1 MVKRGLINRNTCKLA
16 SLLKVIIF
24 FFAVLYPGISLAQRN
39 CGTVEYN
46 KIILNQRPESIDQFE
61 RWIKEKIE
69 GKQFI
74 SDYPYAIFALK
85 ESLVKIPVVIH
96 VIHNGEPIGVGT
108 NISDAQIISQIDVL
122 NEDFRRLN
130 ADTSETQDIFKP
142 VAADVEI
149 EFMLAKQDP
158 EGLPTTGIVRVK
170 GSETSWNFDNDT
182 KLKGESYWPAE
193 DYLNIWV
200 TTLSFNLLGF
210 ASFPI
215 ANLEGLE
222 DQETNRLLDGVVI
235 GFDYFGSIE
244 KYPDANLDPVF
255 NLGRTTTHEIG
266 HFLGLRH
273 ISGDVGGCS
282 VDDFVTDTPNQ
293 DNQNEGCPVTV
304 PGICE
309 SVDFEMFQ
317 NYLDYTDD
325 ACMNIFSMGQKERM
339 RIVVE
344 SSPRRT
350 SLTTSHAL
358 EDPVISAF
366 DLGIREI
373 ISPVSGICTPF
384 FSPAISIRNY
394 GSELITQAT
403 VELWINDSM
412 IESRVEMLSLT
423 SLQSYIVTF
432 NTTPVPPAGLAEIE
446 FRIISVNGKTDDNPI
461 NDVEMNEVFVSEF
474 IDLPVNEEFNATPV
488 AWEIRNRDNASTWEL
503 AQSASWQPDNRAMQL
518 AFRNDPNI
526 GEIEMMIMPIID
538 LTGISE
544 AYLQFD
550 MAYAYTPGADNDR
563 LQVVISKDC
572 GTNFNFVLY
581 DRSGAGL
588 STTDDSKFSFTPS
601 DRRDWK
607 REVINLS
614 LFLGEP
620 SLQVAFIGTNG
631 NGNNIYIDNVAIYV
645 NAIMDA
651 GIKGIESPYLAFCA
665 ESIAPIITVEN
676 LGTKEINEVLLSYEL
691 SGQITGTKTFS
702 SLELK
707 SGNSI
712 NLILDDM
719 NVNNGVS
726 LLTVEVSLPGTID
739 PSPENNRMAFSLVND
754 CQEEA
759 VPFRQNFDV
768 DILSETNWL
777 SINPF
782 DDIAWKVTKTG
793 TDGNSAGIENFKYKN
808 AGLKDF
814 LVSPVINMTSLFK
827 ASVFF
832 DVSYASDTLPGE
844 YLRVLASSDDGL
856 TYPHLLYEKSGDQ
869 IAVNTPNTPWTPGS
883 DQDWVHE
890 FIDLSDFAGEKIRLA
905 FEVTGNRS
913 NNLFIDDIEFFSDN
927 NPEPVRIEDNMVLY
941 PNPASGANFNIT
953 FNLHEKENII
963 IFIFDSMG
971 KEIYRRTYP
980 NTLNQTYLFDLTGNQ
995 AGMYILKTTGAT
1007 LNTSLRIFIDP

>member
-1 MVKRGLINRNTCKLA
+1 MIKQVLINRNSCKLA

-24 FFAVLYPGISLAQRN
+24 FFAVLGPGISLAQRN

-46 KIILNQRPESIDQFE
+46 KIIHNHSPESIDQFE
-61 RWIKEKIE
+61 RWINGKIE
-69 GKQFI
+69 YKQLLKI
-74 SDYPYAIFALK
+74 SPFTVFALK
-85 ESLVKIPVVIH
+85 ETLVKIPIVVH
-96 VIHNGEPIGVGT
+96 VIHNGESIGEGT
-108 NISDAQIISQIDVL
+108 NISDAQIISQIGVL
-122 NEDFRRLN
+122 NEDFRRFN
-130 ADTSETQDIFKP
+130 ADASETQNIFKP

-149 EFMLAKQDP
+149 EFVLAKQDP
-158 EGLPTTGIVRVK
+158 EGLPTTGILRVK
-170 GSETSWNFDNDT
+170 GTETSWNFDNVT
-182 KLKGESYWPAE
+182 ILKGESYWPAE

-200 TTLSFNLLGF
+200 APLSFNLLGF

-222 DQETNRLLDGVVI
+222 DQETNSLLDGVVI

-244 KYPDANLDPVF
+244 KDPDANLDPVF

-273 ISGDVGGCS
+273 ISGDGGCN

-293 DNQNEGCPVTV
+293 NNQNEGCPVTV
-304 PGICE
+304 PGVCA
-309 SVDFEMFQ
+309 SVEFEMFQ
-317 NYLDYTDD
+317 NYMDYTDD
-325 ACMNIFSMGQKERM
+325 ACMNIFSLGQKERM

-344 SSPRRT
+344 NSLRRA

-358 EDPVISAF
+358 EDPVISVF
-366 DLGIREI
+366 DLGIKEI
-373 ISPVSGICTPF
+373 ISPVSGICSPF
-384 FSPAISIRNY
+384 FSSAISIRNY

-403 VELWINDSM
+403 VEMWINDLL
-412 IESRVEMLSLT
+412 IESRTEMLSLT

-488 AWEIRNRDNASTWEL
+488 AWEIRNQDDGSTWEL
-503 AQSASWQPDNRAMQL
+503 VQCVSWQPDNLAMKL
-518 AFRNDPNI
+518 SFRNDPNI
-526 GEIEMMIMPIID
+526 GEIEMMIMPVID

-563 LQVVISKDC
+563 LQVAISKDC
-572 GTNFNFVLY
+572 GMNFNFVLY
-581 DRSGAGL
+581 DRSSSGL
-588 STTDDSKFSFTPS
+588 STTDDTKFSFTPS
-601 DRRDWK
+601 NRRDWK
-607 REVINLS
+607 REVINLN
-614 LFLGEP
+614 LFLGES

-631 NGNNIYIDNVAIYV
+631 NGNNLYIDNVAIHV
-645 NAIMDA
+645 NAVMDA
-651 GIKGIESPYLAFCA
+651 GIIGIESPYLAFCA
-665 ESIAPIITVEN
+665 ESIAPIIRVEN

-691 SGQITGTKTFS
+691 SGQITSTKTFN

-712 NLILDDM
+712 NLVLDNI
-719 NVNNGVS
+719 NVNNGTS
-726 LLTVEVSLPGTID
+726 LLTVDMSVMGIID
-739 PSPENNRMAFSLVND
+739 PSPENNHMVFSLVND
-754 CQEEA
+754 CREET
-759 VPFRQNFDV
+759 VPFRQNFDT
-768 DILSETNWL
+768 DTLTETNWL

-782 DDIAWKVTKTG
+782 DDITWMVTKTG

-814 LVSPVINMTSLFK
+814 LVSPVIDMTSLFR

-844 YLRVLASSDDGL
+844 YLRVLASTDDGL

-869 IAVNTPNTPWTPGS
+869 IAINSPSTAWTPGS

-890 FIDLSDFAGEKIRLA
+890 FIDLSDFVGEKIRLA

-927 NPEPVRIEDNMVLY
+927 NPEPVHFENNMVLY
-941 PNPASGANFNIT
+941 PNPANGANFNIT
-953 FNLHEKENII
+953 FNLPEKENITI
-963 IFIFDSMG
+963 LIFDSMG

-980 NTLNQTYLFDLTGNQ
+980 NTLNQTYPFDLTGNQ
-995 AGMYILKTTGAT
+995 AGIYILKTTGVS
-1007 LNTSLRIFIDP
+1007 LNTSLRIFINP